1 MTTIAYHHGDKQ
13 IAIDSRITG
22 GNEILTNKANKTIK
36 NKTGF
41 WILSGSTCDFND
53 LLVLKHN
60 DKVKPLPNCSA
71 LLIKDGKAWFV
82 HVNDDGYCCYSELTY
97 NYTLGSGE
105 AYAAA
110 AMDHGKS
117 APEAVK
123 YAMTRDSKTG
133 GRVRTYN
140 VI

>member
-71 LLIKDGKAWFV
+71 LLI
-82 HVNDDGYCCYSELTY
+82 Y
-97 NYTLGSGE
+97 
-105 AYAAA
+105 
-110 AMDHGKS
+110 
-117 APEAVK
+117 
-123 YAMTRDSKTG
+123 
-133 GRVRTYN
+133 
-140 VI
+140 